1 MRRRHTRALA
11 AGAAI
16 FALLFATAAFAD
28 GAAVYKAKC
37 AMCHGADG
45 AGDTPVGKTM
55 KVPPLASPDVQKKT
69 DAELETVIS
78 DGKGKM
84 PPNKGK
90 ISPEDIKAL
99 VGFVRTLKK

>member
-1 MRRRHTRALA
+1 MKRSHRNTA
-11 AGAAI
+11 AAIVAI
-16 FALLFATAAFAD
+16 FALLVATAAFAD

-37 AMCHGADG
+37 AMCHGATG

-69 DAELETVIS
+69 DAELTTVVT

-84 PPNKGK
+84 PANKGK
-90 ISPEDIKAL
+90 LSPDDIKA
-99 VGFVRTLKK
+99 VVAFVRTLKK